1 MILNDELTKEELKD
15 LLLHASDEQLTKIIE
30 YAHPVDILDAI
41 HHLDEQK
48 AKEILNRFPDET
60 LGRLMEEEDDEDRY
74 EFLKQFSKER
84 QKEILEEM
92 STDEIVD
99 FVSSLN
105 DEQGQEVLANLNNED
120 LQDVQELMQYEPDTA
135 GGIMTTEFISIRE
148 NKTILRTLEYL
159 QENGQDAEMAFYL
172 YVIDKQDHLKGVVS
186 VRDIITHKFDVTIGE
201 LTNPNVV
208 SLNVN
213 DDQEEIA
220 KIFDKYDYIMLPV
233 VDDDNVIKG
242 VITVDDVIDIIKEE
256 TTEDMHLLA
265 GVDSDEKVD
274 GSLLESIKSRLPW
287 LCINLITCILA
298 ASVVNSFSDTISTIV
313 ALAAINPIIAGMGG
327 NAGTQSMTVV
337 VRAIALNE
345 LTGEN
350 ARKAFFKEL
359 GTGIVSGLTIGL
371 IVGIG
376 CFIVYGNPYLG
387 FVASLS
393 MLLNLI
399 IATCVGYLVP
409 VMLTKLKI
417 DPALASSIFV
427 TTFTDCFGF
436 FIFLSLATLL
446 LPYII

>member
-1 MILNDELTKEELKD
+1 MKDDLTKEELND
-15 LLLHASDEQLTKIIE
+15 LLIHATDQELQEIIE
-30 YAHPVDILDAI
+30 YAHPVDILEAI
-41 HHLDEQK
+41 HQLDEK
-48 AKEILNRFPDET
+48 DAKNVLNRFPDEI
-60 LGRLMEEEDDEDRY
+60 LGRLMEEEEDEDRY
-74 EFLKQFSKER
+74 EFLKQFSKDR

-99 FVSSLN
+99 FVSTLT
-105 DEQGQEVLANLNNED
+105 DEQEQEVLSHLNTED
-120 LQDVQELMQYEPDTA
+120 LHDVQELMQYEPDTA

-159 QENGQDAEMAFYL
+159 QENGNDAEMAFYL
-172 YVIDKQDHLKGVVS
+172 YVIDKQNHLKGVVS
-186 VRDIITHKFDVTIGE
+186 VRDIITHKFDVTIAE
-201 LTNPNVV
+201 LTNPNVI

-242 VITVDDVIDIIKEE
+242 IITIDDVIDIIKEE

-274 GSLLESIKSRLPW
+274 GSLRESIRSRLPW

-298 ASVVNSFSDTISTIV
+298 AAVVNSYSSTISTIV

-350 ARKAFFKEL
+350 ARKVFFKEL
-359 GTGIVSGLTIGL
+359 GTGIICGLSIGL

-376 CFIVYGNPYLG
+376 CFIVYGNGYLG
-387 FVASLS
+387 FVSALS

-399 IATCVGYLVP
+399 IATSVGYLVP
-409 VMLTKLKI
+409 VILTKLKV

-436 FIFLSLATLL
+436 FVFLSTATLL
-446 LPYII
+446 LPYIV